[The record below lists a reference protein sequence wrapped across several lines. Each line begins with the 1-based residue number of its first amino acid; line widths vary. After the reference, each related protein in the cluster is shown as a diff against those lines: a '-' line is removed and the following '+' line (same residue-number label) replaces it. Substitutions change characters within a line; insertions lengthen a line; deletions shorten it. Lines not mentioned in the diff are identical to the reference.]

1 MSRSLCALYVV
12 FDERC
17 DLKRRSVLRR
27 FADFRFISSV
37 FNLGFSFLIE
47 TVVADVHADV
57 GTDHQE
63 VEHIEDQNVPLL
75 CERCHVCLIDELGRD
90 ARDVAEEDQTQKHQA
105 FALCGS
111 TLIGFEDVDG
121 PGNAEADDHNDFKN
135 FAHLIIYLS
144 FL

>member
-1 MSRSLCALYVV
+1 M
-12 FDERC
+12 
-17 DLKRRSVLRR
+17 
-27 FADFRFISSV
+27 
-37 FNLGFSFLIE
+37 IE

-135 FAHLIIYLS
+135 FAHLIMYLS
-144 FL
+144 FFVVLFEFVLLISKHRWSKRYRSPQASCA